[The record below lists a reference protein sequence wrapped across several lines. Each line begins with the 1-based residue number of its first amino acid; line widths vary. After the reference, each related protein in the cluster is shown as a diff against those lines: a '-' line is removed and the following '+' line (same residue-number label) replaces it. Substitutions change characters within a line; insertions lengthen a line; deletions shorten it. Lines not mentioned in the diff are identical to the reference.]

1 MAWSKEQVVNIV
13 SPLIRKYDWNVED
26 IKDGVKLTVTDGEGT
41 ASVNITGT
49 EDIRSEAMRLLHE
62 VDNHNYKEME

>member
-1 MAWSKEQVVNIV
+1 MAWEKQQVIDIV

-26 IKDGVKLTVTDGEGT
+26 IKDGVKLIVTDGKSE

-62 VDNHNYKEME
+62 VDNHIYSNLD